1 MLRGN
6 QAAPGGVLETFDRG
20 QGGFLAL
27 GNDRGNNIGWNFQRH
42 IARKVRRIGE
52 GHSDDMSVKSLGNGD
67 SKIAGRI
74 APDPVLQIDD
84 NILDHRIAPVEAA
97 KPQGHCRDPPWRRP

>member
-1 MLRGN
+1 
-6 QAAPGGVLETFDRG
+6 
-20 QGGFLAL
+20 
-27 GNDRGNNIGWNFQRH
+27 
-42 IARKVRRIGE
+42 
-52 GHSDDMSVKSLGNGD
+52 MSVKRLGNGD

-97 KPQGHCRDPPWRRP
+97 KPQGHCRDPS